1 MKKATLP
8 NFENQ
13 NHGAGGG
20 IPILKNMWEKFGFSH
35 LFLSIDKHSGLSAW
49 KLVFAYV
56 SGLIANCS
64 SVNKIS
70 EHCTKSPII
79 REILGGFSLSQS
91 ALSRFF
97 SKDFEWQQ
105 SSINRLK
112 TFCSASSETVISDG
126 DVIALD
132 DSKIEHP
139 YGKKMPFLCWLFDNS
154 EKKHLW
160 CMNLVSTLL
169 VRANGLVTP
178 LSWKIWVQ
186 DKENKQQSKRTKLV
200 LAQEMLLSLREVSQ
214 ARLWVAMD
222 RWFLCKDFF
231 QWLNANGYDWVTKCK
246 RNTALY
252 QLSGSDWKGKPRYV
266 PVNPGKLL
274 AMVYNQLIGTGK
286 AGEIASVSI
295 PNIFI
300 KLPEMIPNKKGIM
313 VRKQVY
319 TPIAAVATIRLPEDM
334 DEERVAI
341 DIADPDEKAA
351 HFKGAYLLISNRVDA
366 PEQAVISYAKR
377 WKIEVFYRN
386 AKQELG
392 LTACHSQ
399 TKVAH
404 EAHIEMIFIAETLL
418 NYINWK
424 LNKDGVITLTHGEM
438 IREII
443 NASHRV
449 AYKNT
454 LQLYFDTNCIKF
466 ASFIKNFWPKYYDL
480 GFGRMPYHLLGAT
493 A

>member
-1 MKKATLP
+1 MKKASSP

-20 IPILKNMWEKFGFSH
+20 IPILKNVWEKFGFSY
-35 LFLSIDKHSGLSAW
+35 LFSNIDKHAGLSAW
-49 KLVFAYV
+49 KLVFAYI
-56 SGLIANCS
+56 SGLVANSS
-64 SVNKIS
+64 SVNKIA
-70 EHCTKSPII
+70 EYCTKSPII
-79 REILGGFSLSQS
+79 REILGGATLSQS

-97 SKDFEWQQ
+97 SRDFDWTH
-105 SSINRLK
+105 SSLNRVK
-112 TFCSASSETVISDG
+112 SFCTTSRESAICDG
-126 DVIALD
+126 DIIALD
-132 DSKIEHP
+132 DTKIEHP

-160 CMNLVSTLL
+160 CMNLVSTLII
-169 VRANGLVTP
+169 RSNGLVTP
-178 LSWKIWVQ
+178 LFWRIWVQ
-186 DKENKQQSKRTKLV
+186 DKENKSQSKRTKIE
-200 LAQEMLLSLREVSQ
+200 LAQEMLLSLREVSSS
-214 ARLWVAMD
+214 RLWVAMD

-231 QWLNANGYDWVTKCK
+231 QWLNSKGYDWVTKCK
-246 RNTALY
+246 KNTALY
-252 QLSGSDWKGKPRYV
+252 QLSGTDWNGKPRYS

-274 AMVYNQLIGTGK
+274 AIVYNQLIETGK

-295 PNIFI
+295 PDIYI
-300 KLPEMIPNKKGIM
+300 KLPEMRSNKKGKL

-334 DEERVAI
+334 DNEQVVI

-366 PEQAVISYAKR
+366 PEKAVIAYAKR

-399 TKVAH
+399 SKAAH
-404 EAHIEMIFIAETLL
+404 EAHIEMVFMAETLL
-418 NYINWK
+418 NYINWE
-424 LNKDGVITLTHGEM
+424 LNKDGAIALTHGEV

-449 AYKNT
+449 AFRNT
-454 LQLYFDTNCIKF
+454 LQL
-466 ASFIKNFWPKYYDL
+466 FIKKF
-480 GFGRMPYHLLGAT
+480 
-493 A
+493 